1 MSLTLP
7 SDRDAPLQ
15 SHLDELSIRLSR
27 ILAVFVMSMLISW
40 YFIDGL
46 LNEYFS
52 VLSPCQDCTSVYSPT
67 EWVSLRWLSIFLIS
81 LFLSLPFLF
90 REIIKFSNPGLMFHE
105 RKWLKQLFFIG
116 TIVISISV
124 SLTLFL
130 LLPNWFSYAHN
141 AGLIDGVT
149 AKYSASSMLK
159 LAIVICYVE
168 VLLFLSIISA
178 ILLRN
183 SGIAQDENKFPWQMR
198 IHGITI
204 FLMWIIVPSE
214 YDTLLFLGIL
224 LELISVEYCFLNFYP
239 GINSIPHLKPNQG
252 ILDSE
257 ARLRRIAIVGCS
269 CCGIVNL
276 PDEKSI
282 PKGVLYFPMSDFCVN
297 EESQNLVLEYAVNVR
312 LTDLIIT
319 GCSHSLIN
327 KKLLESLEFLD
338 CQIRTLSLIDF
349 HSIRTVESKITD
361 IDFQVRMAVES
372 DPWVFGKS
380 FDRVSE
386 KLSRID
392 KIIRPDVA
400 YWTSLEKPPFGT
412 DISPN
417 EIIITSV
424 NNPEAETILE
434 FEKLGINLLHLP
446 DYLIK

>member
-1 MSLTLP
+1 
-7 SDRDAPLQ
+7 
-15 SHLDELSIRLSR
+15 
-27 ILAVFVMSMLISW
+27 
-40 YFIDGL
+40 
-46 LNEYFS
+46 
-52 VLSPCQDCTSVYSPT
+52 
-67 EWVSLRWLSIFLIS
+67 
-81 LFLSLPFLF
+81 
-90 REIIKFSNPGLMFHE
+90 
-105 RKWLKQLFFIG
+105 
-116 TIVISISV
+116 
-124 SLTLFL
+124 
-130 LLPNWFSYAHN
+130 
-141 AGLIDGVT
+141 
-149 AKYSASSMLK
+149 MLK

-276 PDEKSI
+276 PDENSI